1 MFQFCHKSYRQRNDV
16 IRHLARHVRDKELT
30 LEEASA
36 VNNSPSRLV
45 IKRRIFL
52 KDSSINY
59 RTIFRK
65 NRRKSEVM
73 EMEPILEEEV
83 SEIQE
88 EQMEFNEDG
97 ISDMIY
103 VEEVQLE
110 ENQPESPLEVQC
122 MNVKPVYNEERNTI
136 ILSNPVKNVS
146 CKYMP
151 SQIKHI
157 PAVIVKKQEQ
167 IQLP

>member
-1 MFQFCHKSYRQRNDV
+1 M

-59 RTIFRK
+59 QTIVRK
-65 NRRKSEVM
+65 NRRKSELI
-73 EMEPILEEEV
+73 EMEPILEEEENV
-83 SEIQE
+83 IQE
-88 EQMEFNEDG
+88 EQMEFNEHG
-97 ISDMIY
+97 IPDSMIY
-103 VEEVQLE
+103 VEEVPVD
-110 ENQPESPLEVQC
+110 ENEPSPTEIHYIDA
-122 MNVKPVYNEERNTI
+122 KPVYNEERNTI
-136 ILSNPVKNVS
+136 ILSNPDGLKSSVNNIS
-146 CKYMP
+146 CKYIP
-151 SQIKHI
+151 PQVTHV

-167 IQLP
+167 IFQ